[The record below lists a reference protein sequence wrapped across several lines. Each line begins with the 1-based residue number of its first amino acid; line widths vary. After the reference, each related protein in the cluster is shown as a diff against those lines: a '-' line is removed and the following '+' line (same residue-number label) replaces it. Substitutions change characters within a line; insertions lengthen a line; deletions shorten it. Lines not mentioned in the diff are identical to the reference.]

1 MINIKLTKQVQ
12 YLRKKFLSENKT
24 QIQIFKQ
31 IEIPEKCKDSVCEK
45 SSRKKKANNY
55 DNISSYDLK

>member
-24 QIQIFKQ
+24 QIKIFKQ
-31 IEIPEKCKDSVCEK
+31 IEIPEKKIMYVKSHQEK
-45 SSRKKKANNY
+45 KSK
-55 DNISSYDLK
+55 

>member
-24 QIQIFKQ
+24 QIKIFKQ
-31 IEIPEKCKDSVCEK
+31 NEIPEKMQRLCM
-45 SSRKKKANNY
+45 
-55 DNISSYDLK
+55 

>member
-24 QIQIFKQ
+24 QIKIIK
-31 IEIPEKCKDSVCEK
+31 
-45 SSRKKKANNY
+45 KKKANNY

>member
-24 QIQIFKQ
+24 QIKIFTRKNAKIMYVKSHQ
-31 IEIPEKCKDSVCEK
+31 EKK
-45 SSRKKKANNY
+45 SK
-55 DNISSYDLK
+55 

>member
-24 QIQIFKQ
+24 QIKIFKH
-31 IEIPEKCKDSVCEK
+31 IEIPEKMQRLCM
-45 SSRKKKANNY
+45 
-55 DNISSYDLK
+55 